1 MPAAPY
7 YNRCKTLK
15 SKLEPFELI
24 EKIDSLETFLEFIED
39 LMLDKQDEEENKEA
53 SSPYV
58 SGHNGWENNDIAS
71 FLDAMH
77 VGTKDNGLSKE
88 ASWKNFAEI
97 IYMGKIYE

>member
-1 MPAAPY
+1 
-7 YNRCKTLK
+7 
-15 SKLEPFELI
+15 LEPFELI
-24 EKIDSLETFLEFIED
+24 EKVNSLETFLDFLKA
-39 LMLDKQDEEENKEA
+39 LMLDKRDEDEKENKEA
-53 SSPYV
+53 SSPYA

-77 VGTKDNGLSKE
+77 AGTEDNEFSKK